1 MALELIKLMDINID
15 GIDFEVNFNVDQDIE
30 SRALYIEVE
39 EIYYAG
45 VEVSEIISEKL
56 VSKIEDAIY
65 QEIK

>member
-1 MALELIKLMDINID
+1 MDINID

>member
-1 MALELIKLMDINID
+1 MDINID

-30 SRALYIEVE
+30 SQALYIEVE